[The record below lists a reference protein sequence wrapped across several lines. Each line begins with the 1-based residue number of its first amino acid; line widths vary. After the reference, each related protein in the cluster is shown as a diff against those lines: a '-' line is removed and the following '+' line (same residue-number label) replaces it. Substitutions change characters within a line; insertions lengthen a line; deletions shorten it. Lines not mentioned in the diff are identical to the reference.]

1 MKMIQMKKEITTII
15 SMTGAIMKG
24 KKVAERER
32 EKEGRRKARS

>member
-1 MKMIQMKKEITTII
+1 MKMIQMTKEITTII

-24 KKVAERER
+24 KTVGER